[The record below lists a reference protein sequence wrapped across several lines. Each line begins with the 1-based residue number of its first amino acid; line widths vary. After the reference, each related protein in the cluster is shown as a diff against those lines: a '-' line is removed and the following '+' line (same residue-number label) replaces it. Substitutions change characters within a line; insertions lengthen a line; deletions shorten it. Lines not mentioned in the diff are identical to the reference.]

1 MSDLQV
7 LEEVSTPVVGV
18 PPRHRGTDGTHHL
31 SCIAGVLGSAV
42 FDQAVL
48 VQVLAVAV
56 RAGEGEAIRY
66 WTDDGRLALGR
77 GPHSLLNVFL
87 VF

>member
-7 LEEVSTPVVGV
+7 LEKVCTPVVRV

-31 SCIAGVLGSAV
+31 SCITSMLGSAV
-42 FDQAVL
+42 FDQSVL

-56 RAGEGEAIRY
+56 RAGEGEAIWY
-66 WTDDGRLALGR
+66 WTDDGGLALGS
-77 GPHSLLNVFL
+77 GPHSLLDVFL
-87 VF
+87 EF